1 MNFSGLS
8 IFLVGAKAPARITS
22 AELIGVLR
30 LRVKPAKRASLS
42 AQDDRAAR
50 DRGLVFRPST
60 SAEIGYVLI
69 CEEQRLG
76 HFGRSLGGAQVQ
88 FFHLFSD
95 PAHA

>member
-8 IFLVGAKAPARITS
+8 IFLVGAKAHARITS
-22 AELIGVLR
+22 AELIEVLR
-30 LRVKPAKRASLS
+30 LRVKPAKRDSLS
-42 AQDDRAAR
+42 ARDERAR

-76 HFGRSLGGAQVQ
+76 HFGRSLGSAQVQ
-88 FFHLFSD
+88 FFHIFSD
-95 PAHA
+95 PTHT

>member
-1 MNFSGLS
+1 MNFSGFS

-22 AELIGVLR
+22 VELIGVLR

-42 AQDDRAAR
+42 PQGDRAR

-60 SAEIGYVLI
+60 SAEVGYVLI
-69 CEEQRLG
+69 REEQRLG
-76 HFGRSLGGAQVQ
+76 HFGRSLGCAQVK
-88 FFHLFSD
+88 FFHIFSD